1 MSTSEILEHLKTM
14 DPTERQKVW
23 PALEEIGFA
32 DTEETPE
39 TLAAIDE
46 AREDVL
52 KGRTHTI
59 EEARAM
65 IVKWTTKS
73 S

>member
-14 DPTERQKVW
+14 DRSERQKVW
-23 PALEEIGFA
+23 QVLEEIEFA

-39 TLAAIDE
+39 MLAAIDE
-46 AREDVL
+46 AREDVR
-52 KGRTHTI
+52 KGRTHTV